1 MKRKAFN
8 LFLKTLSRITHKNII
23 DIPYTRKSRGLTAVK
38 SLYGFW
44 YCGDVFEQSDIAYGI
59 LANGD
64 VESSDTRVVLSVL
77 KHIPKD
83 FVFYDIGSNTGWYSL
98 VAATVGNAG
107 YVYSFEPLEEHVL
120 CERESVTLNRKDD
133 YVSVFEIALSD
144 ASGKSIIR
152 LAGSGTSLEH
162 DFLEADFGKRE
173 VQVEKLDIFKKKEA
187 LKNPDFIKIDVEGHE
202 YQVLLGA
209 KKTLEE
215 SHPALFIEIAK
226 TIKKRRF
233 INKNFTLIFSFLAS
247 LGYEAYIAEPRGVR
261 KYNPEENPDNVY
273 MYLFLHKEKHLHNEE
288 LLRELAITL

>member
-8 LFLKTLSRITHKNII
+8 LFLKTLSTITHKRVV
-23 DIPYTRKSRGLTAVK
+23 DIPQTRTSGVVTAVK

-64 VESSDTRVVLSVL
+64 VESSDTKVVLSVL
-77 KHIPKD
+77 KHLPID
-83 FVFYDIGSNTGWYSL
+83 FTFYDIGSNTGWYSL
-98 VAATVGNAG
+98 IAATAGNAG
-107 YVYSFEPLEEHVL
+107 QVYSFEPLEEHIL
-120 CERESVTLNRKDD
+120 CERESVTLNRKEDII
-133 YVSVFEIALSD
+133 SIFEIALSD

-162 DFLEADFGKRE
+162 DFLEADFGRRE
-173 VQVEKLDIFKKKEA
+173 VQTEKLDVVKHTRA

-226 TIKKRRF
+226 TIKQRNF
-233 INKNFTLIFSFLAS
+233 TNKNFTLIFSFLAS
-247 LGYEAYIAEPRGVR
+247 LGYEAYIAEPHGVR

-273 MYLFLHKEKHLHNEE
+273 MYLFLHKEKHLHTSE
-288 LLRELAITL
+288 LLKELAITL

>member
-1 MKRKAFN
+1 MKRKVFN
-8 LFLKTLSRITHKNII
+8 LILKILSLLTHKKVV
-23 DIPYTRKSRGLTAVK
+23 DVPHVRRSGVVTAVK

-64 VESSDTRVVLSVL
+64 VESHDTKVVLSVL
-77 KHIPKD
+77 KYLPKD
-83 FVFYDIGSNTGWYSL
+83 FIFYDVGSNTGWYSL
-98 VAATVGNAG
+98 IAATVGNAG
-107 YVYSFEPLEEHVL
+107 HVYSFEPLEEHVT
-120 CERESVTLNRKDD
+120 CERESIILNQKENI
-133 YVSVFEIALSD
+133 VSVFEIALSD
-144 ASGKSIIR
+144 TSGKSIIR

-173 VQVEKLDIFKKKEA
+173 VQTEKLDIFKHEQA

-215 SHPALFIEIAK
+215 SRPALFIEIAK
-226 TIKKRRF
+226 TINQRHF
-233 INKNFTLIFSFLAS
+233 TNKNFTLIFSFLAS
-247 LGYEAYIAEPRGVR
+247 LGYEAYIAEPHGLR

-273 MYLFLHKEKHLHNEE
+273 MYLFLHKEKHLRSNE
-288 LLRELAITL
+288 LLKELAITP